1 MRNLWYVRQ
10 GEKISGPYPEQL
22 IARHVLLGRYKRHDQ
37 VSVDQSLWVVLE
49 DVPELLPVE
58 TGQVNNKGN
67 PDKRAWRG
75 ERQQAALRWRDER
88 NIPDRRNARKE
99 GSAYHPSRSSKDR
112 RMVEESAEILALRQ
126 RHAENEMLLKKKRE
140 RFYATASIL
149 ITIAFAMV
157 IVISVASPVVPV
169 KVGMVI
175 SGADCKQPPRQQVN
189 WSGCDKNGI
198 NLSGANLKS
207 ANMVTALMQG
217 AKLNGAHLDYAQL
230 AGVDL
235 TMADLSQA
243 FLIGANLTG
252 ADLNSANLV
261 GADLHFADLRGARL
275 DGASLDG
282 AMLGNT
288 VWVDGKVCGPDSVG
302 QCR

>member
-37 VSVDQSLWVVLE
+37 VSVDQSLWVALE

-58 TGQVNNKGN
+58 TVQAVKENN
-67 PDKRAWRG
+67 PVKRAWRE

-88 NIPDRRNARKE
+88 NIPDRRNTQKA
-99 GSAYHPSRSSKDR
+99 GSTHHLRRSAKDR
-112 RMVEESAEILALRQ
+112 RMKEESPETLAMRQ
-126 RHAENEMLLKKKRE
+126 RHAENELLLKKKRE
-140 RFYATASIL
+140 RFYATASAL

-169 KVGMVI
+169 KVGMAT
-175 SGADCKQPPRQQVN
+175 SGTDCKQPPGQQVN
-189 WSGCDKNGI
+189 WRGCDKNGVK
-198 NLSGANLKS
+198 LAGANLRS
-207 ANMVTALMQG
+207 ANLVTARMQG
-217 AKLNGAHLDYAQL
+217 ASLNDARLDYVQL
-230 AGVDL
+230 AGADL

-252 ADLNSANLV
+252 ADLTSARLA
-261 GADLHFADLRGARL
+261 GADLHFADLRGAQL
-275 DGASLDG
+275 DNAILDG
-282 AMLGNT
+282 AMLGNA
-288 VWVDGKVCGPDSVG
+288 VWIDGKVCGADSVG